1 MSEVKHASVWLPPA
15 FPMEGRLPRRTVQVQ
30 QNILRQ
36 CEQERRYQE
45 ALCLAAGYRVTPPTP
60 RSHPISYRVVIGALC
75 GLVGAVL
82 VQSAQASTLEAI
94 NHTHWAINRF
104 SVDGRSGID
113 IIGPYQGGGGGC
125 CYVAPSRWQPGM
137 TVRVDWETGAGS
149 SSGYPGTGDWDK
161 YLAWVEKIDAQK
173 RRHTKLVPVPD
184 YTGQKVCGL
193 TVHFL
198 PCDEL
203 QVTTSCYAYG
213 SPEYPIKTPL
223 HLPEPQSCPK

>member
-1 MSEVKHASVWLPPA
+1 MTLTRS
-15 FPMEGRLPRRTVQVQ
+15 GR
-30 QNILRQ
+30 
-36 CEQERRYQE
+36 
-45 ALCLAAGYRVTPPTP
+45 YRVA
-60 RSHPISYRVVIGALC
+60 RLGVC
-75 GLVGAVL
+75 VGVL
-82 VQSAQASTLEAI
+82 LAQGAQASTLEAI

-125 CYVAPSRWQPGM
+125 CYVAPSRWEPGI
-137 TVRVDWETGAGS
+137 TVRVDWETGVGS
-149 SSGYPGTGDWDK
+149 SAGFPGFADEVK
-161 YLAWVEKIDAQK
+161 YDAWLDKIDAQTRK
-173 RRHTKLVPVPD
+173 HTKTVPVPD
-184 YTGQKVCGL
+184 YTGQNVCGL

-213 SPEYPIKTPL
+213 SPEYPIKTAL

>member
-1 MSEVKHASVWLPPA
+1 MHRPELFFLGVAQD
-15 FPMEGRLPRRTVQVQ
+15 RRAEFKA
-30 QNILRQ
+30 RPW
-36 CEQERRYQE
+36 CER
-45 ALCLAAGYRVTPPTP
+45 A
-60 RSHPISYRVVIGALC
+60 VVVGALI
-75 GLVGAVL
+75 GSLFA
-82 VQSAQASTLEAI
+82 QHAQASTLDAI
-94 NHTHWAINRF
+94 NHTHWAINHF

-125 CYVAPSRWQPGM
+125 CFIAPARWQPWM

-149 SSGYPGTGDWDK
+149 SAGYPGTGDWLK
-161 YLAWVEKIDAQK
+161 YLAWVDQINAQK
-173 RRHTKLVPVPD
+173 RQHSKVVPIPD

-198 PCDEL
+198 PCEEL

>member
-1 MSEVKHASVWLPPA
+1 M
-15 FPMEGRLPRRTVQVQ
+15 
-30 QNILRQ
+30 
-36 CEQERRYQE
+36 
-45 ALCLAAGYRVTPPTP
+45 P
-60 RSHPISYRVVIGALC
+60 RSRDGRYRSVLLGT
-75 GLVGAVL
+75 LVGVLL

-104 SVDGRSGID
+104 SVDGRSGLD

-125 CYVAPSRWQPGM
+125 CYSAPSRWQPGL
-137 TVRVDWETGAGS
+137 TVRVDWETGVGS
-149 SSGYPGTGDWDK
+149 SRGFPGFSDRSK
-161 YLAWVEKIDAQK
+161 YLAWRDQIRAQK
-173 RRHTKLVPVPD
+173 RQHSKVVPVPD

-203 QVTTSCYAYG
+203 QVTTSCYAFG

-223 HLPEPQSCPK
+223 HLPEPQSCPQ

>member
-1 MSEVKHASVWLPPA
+1 MPR
-15 FPMEGRLPRRTVQVQ
+15 FTNGRYRL
-30 QNILRQ
+30 
-36 CEQERRYQE
+36 
-45 ALCLAAGYRVTPPTP
+45 ALLGT
-60 RSHPISYRVVIGALC
+60 
-75 GLVGAVL
+75 LVGAL
-82 VQSAQASTLEAI
+82 LAQNGQASTIDAI
-94 NHTHWAINRF
+94 NHTHWVINRF

-125 CYVAPSRWQPGM
+125 CYIAPSRWQPGM
-137 TVRVDWETGAGS
+137 TVRVDWETGVAYPDGFPGFADEAKYEAWAG
-149 SSGYPGTGDWDK
+149 
-161 YLAWVEKIDAQK
+161 KIRAQK
-173 RRHTKLVPVPD
+173 LWHSKVVPIPD

>member
-1 MSEVKHASVWLPPA
+1 MSRRNAC
-15 FPMEGRLPRRTVQVQ
+15 RLQIR
-30 QNILRQ
+30 
-36 CEQERRYQE
+36 
-45 ALCLAAGYRVTPPTP
+45 ALAGL
-60 RSHPISYRVVIGALC
+60 IA
-75 GLVGAVL
+75 AVL
-82 VQSAQASTLEAI
+82 LQNAEASSLEAV

-125 CYVAPSRWQPGM
+125 CYIAPARWKPGM
-137 TVRVDWETGAGS
+137 TVRVDWETGVAYS
-149 SSGYPGTGDWDK
+149 DDFPGFADRPK
-161 YLAWVEKIDAQK
+161 YFAWKQKVNAQK
-173 RRHTKLVPVPD
+173 RKHSKVVPIPD
-184 YTGQKVCGL
+184 YTGQKTCGL

-223 HLPEPQSCPK
+223 HLPQPQSCPN

>member
-1 MSEVKHASVWLPPA
+1 MSEVKHAPVRNSR
-15 FPMEGRLPRRTVQVQ
+15 RLMTCVCTLV
-30 QNILRQ
+30 
-36 CEQERRYQE
+36 
-45 ALCLAAGYRVTPPTP
+45 AAMHCINT
-60 RSHPISYRVVIGALC
+60 
-75 GLVGAVL
+75 
-82 VQSAQASTLEAI
+82 QAGTLEAI

-125 CYVAPSRWQPGM
+125 CYSAPSHWEPGM
-137 TVRVDWETGAGS
+137 TVRVDWETGVGS
-149 SSGYPGTGDWDK
+149 SKGFPGFADRPK
-161 YLAWVEKIDAQK
+161 YLAWRDKNRALK
-173 RRHTKLVPVPD
+173 RQHSKVVPVPD

-198 PCDEL
+198 PCDDI

-223 HLPEPQSCPK
+223 QLPEPQSCPK

>member
-1 MSEVKHASVWLPPA
+1 MNVMPTPTD
-15 FPMEGRLPRRTVQVQ
+15 GR
-30 QNILRQ
+30 
-36 CEQERRYQE
+36 
-45 ALCLAAGYRVTPPTP
+45 YRVAMLGAF
-60 RSHPISYRVVIGALC
+60 ISALF
-75 GLVGAVL
+75 A
-82 VQSAQASTLEAI
+82 QSALASTLEAI

-125 CYVAPSRWQPGM
+125 CYIAPSRWRPGM
-137 TVRVDWETGAGS
+137 TVRVDWETGVAYAYDS
-149 SSGYPGTGDWDK
+149 PGYTDWPK
-161 YLAWVEKIDAQK
+161 YLVWVEKIDAQT
-173 RRHTKLVPVPD
+173 RRHSKLVPVPD
-184 YTGQKVCGL
+184 YSGQKVCGL

-198 PCDEL
+198 PCDQL

>member
-1 MSEVKHASVWLPPA
+1 MCTFFDHSKH
-15 FPMEGRLPRRTVQVQ
+15 RLT
-30 QNILRQ
+30 L
-36 CEQERRYQE
+36 
-45 ALCLAAGYRVTPPTP
+45 LGT
-60 RSHPISYRVVIGALC
+60 
-75 GLVGAVL
+75 LVGVL
-82 VQSAQASTLEAI
+82 LAQGAQASTLEAI

-104 SVDGRSGID
+104 SVDGRSGLD

-125 CYVAPSRWQPGM
+125 CYIAPSRWEPEM
-137 TVRVDWETGAGS
+137 TVRVDWERGVA
-149 SSGYPGTGDWDK
+149 YAEDFPGFADRPK
-161 YLAWVEKIDAQK
+161 YLAWVKKNNALTQK
-173 RRHTKLVPVPD
+173 LSKTVSVPD

-203 QVTTSCYAYG
+203 QVTTSCHAYG